1 MKNAIISG
9 VMAAT
14 ILIVGCGKKSAS
26 SSTTSLPAQSD
37 ARSSS
42 IVPQVD
48 KVPGVT
54 LKIDGVPVSVVLDLY
69 KGIAK
74 TELVVASDVR
84 DLHGITVRTEKP
96 VTEEDAT
103 KMIEQALLSQA
114 GVVIKRL
121 DSKRTSVT
129 YNDKLE
135 LQK

>member
-1 MKNAIISG
+1 M
-9 VMAAT
+9 
-14 ILIVGCGKKSAS
+14 
-26 SSTTSLPAQSD
+26 
-37 ARSSS
+37 
-42 IVPQVD
+42 
-48 KVPGVT
+48 PGVT